1 MLKTQTNLLTK
12 SKKGEKMLFENNR
25 YDQKVYDEEL
35 RDFLPDKIIDIHTH
49 VWKDENRVKVG
60 TDAIRSVTWTDL
72 VAKDNPIEDLQETY
86 RIMFPDKK
94 VKALIFGTMS
104 QDALSLKLGNDYVKE
119 SAEKAGYDALY
130 YSTPRESAE
139 EIEKNIKEDGFLG
152 LKSYLDLSDPIIP
165 SDEIRV
171 YDFFPPHQLEV
182 VNDLGGIIMLHLPR
196 SKRFADPCNLFD
208 IKNISERYKN
218 LKLIVAHIGRA
229 YTPKDMRGVAE
240 YLKGSKN
247 FMVDFSANTCEYAM
261 EEALKTFGAERL
273 MFGSDLPILRM
284 RMRRIEENG
293 TYISLVPP
301 KMYGDLTNE
310 PHMRE
315 VSEEETKTLTYFMY
329 EEIRAMKQAV
339 TKLGLGKNSV
349 ENMFYNNAAN
359 LLETVK
365 GNVYGKQVSH
375 DGKRKTF

>member
-1 MLKTQTNLLTK
+1 
-12 SKKGEKMLFENNR
+12 MLFENNQ
-25 YDQKVYDEEL
+25 YDQKVYAEEIK
-35 RDFLPDKIIDIHTH
+35 DFLPDNIIDIHTH
-49 VWKDENRVKVG
+49 VWKDENRVKVSA
-60 TDAIRSVTWTDL
+60 DDIRSVTWTDL
-72 VAKDNPIEDLQETY
+72 VAKDDPIEDLMETY
-86 RIMFPDKK
+86 RIMFPGKK

-104 QDALSLKLGNDYVKE
+104 QNPLSMKLGNEYVKE
-119 SAEKAGYDALY
+119 SVRKSGYDALY
-130 YSTPRESAE
+130 YSRPTETAE
-139 EIEKNIKEDGFLG
+139 EIEKNIKEGGFLG

-182 VNDLGGIIMLHLPR
+182 VNDLGGIIMLHFPR

-208 IKNISERYKN
+208 IKNISERYTN
-218 LKLIVAHIGRA
+218 LKLIVAHVGRA
-229 YTPKDMRGVAE
+229 YTRKDMQGVAE
-240 YLKGSKN
+240 YLKNSKN

-261 EEALKTFGAERL
+261 EESLKAFGAKRL

-293 TYISLVPP
+293 TYINLVPP

-315 VSEEETKTLTYFMY
+315 VSEEEAKTLTYFMY

-339 TKLGLGKNSV
+339 KNLGLDKNDV
-349 ENMFYNNAAN
+349 EDLFYNNAKSVLDAARRN
-359 LLETVK
+359 I
-365 GNVYGKQVSH
+365 YGK
-375 DGKRKTF
+375 